1 MKGDK
6 FLENLDEDEM
16 KRLVN
21 NIDEKDFEIDD
32 ITKKRIENKVIKKI
46 KKKNKKSPWKIAGL
60 AAAILL
66 AFSLFNPTVL
76 AYMKGLLYFVPEV
89 GPVVDVDYEIL
100 IGEKMEIKDE
110 NNLLVFEPVII
121 TKNNI
126 VEMTFQINRGSV
138 NKTEET
144 FNDDIDFD
152 FFLNGKK
159 IEYDRNASGGGWSQR
174 TTYALSVEYNDE
186 PIKVG
191 DTIELRNEKRG
202 IDVKTEM
209 VRLEAKDPE
218 SLPRAEKDGIT
229 IYANVVKTDEG
240 YDIYTFSEGENIK
253 VEPIYSYFSIGREI
267 YFINEEGERFEV
279 KIPEGWGS
287 MLEPPLKIKGNPGKG
302 ELIIP
307 GVEFYKEET
316 VSYTFKI
323 PNKDEILEPKDSF
336 TLAEFEIQVDKV
348 YWDEVNKT
356 YALDLSWETKEK
368 LSLTSLGYFSKGIV
382 YSSFNSE
389 EGTATVGI
397 DDSKI
402 KNGKM
407 TIEPTDPRFAYK
419 NEYKIPLDLK

>member
-6 FLENLDEDEM
+6 FLENLDDDEM

-21 NIDEKDFEIDD
+21 NFDEKDFEIDD

-46 KKKNKKSPWKIAGL
+46 QKKNKKSPWKIAGL

-66 AFSLFNPTVL
+66 AVSLFNPTVL
-76 AYMKGLLYFVPEV
+76 AYMKGLIYFVPEV
-89 GPVVDVDYEIL
+89 GPVANVDYEIL

-110 NNLLVFEPVII
+110 NNLLTFEPVII

-126 VEMTFQINRGSV
+126 VEMTFQINRGSI

-159 IEYDRNASGGGWSQR
+159 IEYDRNASGGGGDKN
-174 TTYALSVEYNDE
+174 TTYVLSVGYNDE

-202 IDVKTEM
+202 IDIKTEM

-218 SLPRAEKDGIT
+218 SLPRAEKEGIT

-240 YDIYTFSEGENIK
+240 HDIYTFSEGENVK
-253 VEPIYSYFSIGREI
+253 VEPIYSYFAVGREI
-267 YFINEEGERFEV
+267 YFINEEGEKVEV
-279 KIPEGWGS
+279 KIPEEWGS
-287 MLEPPLKIKGNPGKG
+287 DLEPPLKIKGNPGKG

-307 GVEFYKEET
+307 GVEFFTKET
-316 VSYTFKI
+316 VEYTFKI
-323 PNKDEILEPKDSF
+323 PEKGEIEEPKDSF
-336 TLAEFEIQVDKV
+336 TLGEFEIHVDKV
-348 YWDEVNKT
+348 YWDELNET
-356 YALDLSWETKEK
+356 YALNISWKTKEK
-368 LSLTSLGYFSKGIV
+368 LSLTSLGYFSKGVIH
-382 YSSFNSE
+382 SSFDSE
-389 EGTATVGI
+389 VGKATIGI
-397 DDSKI
+397 DSSKI

-419 NEYKIPLDLK
+419 EEFKIPLDLR